1 VKHVLLASVVIGFV
15 AWSRASAADTSPMAP
30 PAPPPPIAEGGGSG
44 SDTAVAPPPRRLPPQ
59 PLAIIEP
66 APPGPPPLG
75 PTAAPPPPVF
85 ADAALDGFATR
96 WWVGVDYL
104 LWWTKGVRL
113 PVLVTSGA
121 PNDALPGALGQPGTQ
136 PLFGGDFDSRV
147 RSGIRVRG
155 GYWFTPDQT
164 FGMDGTFFFLG
175 GQSAG
180 FDDTSNGIPVLARP
194 FYNVNTGHEDAFIVA
209 YPGQQGG
216 EIAAAVSSRLW
227 GADVNLRGMFFRG
240 ACYQVN
246 LLGGFRFL
254 ALHDS
259 LALREDDTLFSPID
273 GSPMYWTTTIDRFHT
288 SNQFYGGQLGADV
301 MWSRGRFFIDVLGK
315 VALGVSVQSTGIDG
329 GSAYDYAPQT
339 QSGVTSAGE
348 LALPSNIGRYTRNQF
363 AVVPECG
370 INFGYALTRHIRL
383 TFGYTFL
390 YWSHVFRAGDQI
402 DRGINPT
409 ELLALAGR
417 GNLTGPARPSF
428 TFQSTD
434 FWAQGLNFGL
444 QFRY

>member
-1 VKHVLLASVVIGFV
+1 
-15 AWSRASAADTSPMAP
+15 M
-30 PAPPPPIAEGGGSG
+30 
-44 SDTAVAPPPRRLPPQ
+44 
-59 PLAIIEP
+59 
-66 APPGPPPLG
+66 
-75 PTAAPPPPVF
+75 AAPPPPVF

-96 WWVGVDYL
+96 WWIGVDYL
-104 LWWTKGVRL
+104 LWWTKGERL

-136 PLFGGDFDSRV
+136 TLFGGDFDSRV

-164 FGMDGTFFFLG
+164 FGMDASFFFLG
-175 GQSAG
+175 GQSAS
-180 FDDTSNGIPVLARP
+180 FDDSSDGIPVLARP

-216 EIAAAVSSRLW
+216 EIAAALSTRLW
-227 GADVNLRGMFFRG
+227 GADANLRGMLCRG
-240 ACYQVN
+240 ASYQVN

-259 LALREDDTLFSPID
+259 LALKENDTFFSPID
-273 GSPMYWTTTIDRFHT
+273 GSPMYWTTTMDRFHT

-315 VALGVSVQSTGIDG
+315 VALGVSVQNTGIDG
-329 GSAYDYAPQT
+329 ISAYDNAPQT
-339 QSGVTSAGE
+339 LSGVIGAGE

-370 INFGYALTRHIRL
+370 VNFGYALTRHIRL

-402 DRGINPT
+402 DHGINPT

-417 GNLTGPARPSF
+417 GHLSGPARPNF
-428 TFQSTD
+428 TFQGTD